1 MQPLRI
7 LRILRATKISAC
19 SALRQVFLLFHKL
32 SLIIS
37 VSIRDHPWANTLTQ
51 MIDSH
56 TDLANLTDSR
66 IVNSRVSAL
75 RRVLPFRLYT
85 TEVRKRSTRYLFKFR
100 LNSVDRKI
108 NPCDLAEFF

>member
-7 LRILRATKISAC
+7 LRILRAAKISAC
-19 SALRQVFLLFHKL
+19 SALRQVFLLSHKL

-56 TDLANLTDSR
+56 TDLTNLTDSR
-66 IVNSRVSAL
+66 IVNSRVSSL
-75 RRVLPFRLYT
+75 RRVLPFRRNEAFRGLT
-85 TEVRKRSTRYLFKFR
+85 KCQAVPSEGPTRYD
-100 LNSVDRKI
+100 SVGCAD
-108 NPCDLAEFF
+108 